1 MDFKEWP
8 YLLHLRSICGC
19 WTICKTIHLSV
30 INAHL
35 AQNAVPKRPYRCRIA
50 AVSLPYPR
58 PYPHHIQ
65 DMGAHILD
73 METPISRI
81 CISSHILF
89 DILDMGED
97 MGRLHTQDMQYFPT
111 PLTRTKSW

>member
-50 AVSLPYPR
+50 ALSLPYPR
-58 PYPHHIQ
+58 PYPRHIQHMGAHIQ
-65 DMGAHILD
+65 DMHIL
-73 METPISRI
+73 PYLIRYP
-81 CISSHILF
+81 
-89 DILDMGED
+89 GY
-97 MGRLHTQDMQYFPT
+97 GRGYGASPYPGYATFFRRGLACQCVMY
-111 PLTRTKSW
+111 W